1 MIDLYTWPTPNGHKV
16 HIMLEET
23 GLAYRVIPVDIGRGD
38 QFDPAFLTI
47 SPNNK
52 MPAMV
57 DHDGPGG
64 GPISI
69 FESGAMLIYMAE
81 KTGSFMPAD
90 ARDRTLVMQWLM
102 FQMGGIGPMLGQCH
116 HFRNYA
122 PEPID
127 YAIDRYTNEAR
138 RLYGVLDGRL
148 GEAEFMAGDYSI
160 ADMATYPWTR
170 SIDRQGVDPSDFPN
184 VLRWQRQLEKRPAVQ
199 RGCEVLS
206 DRQRQGGMTDE
217 ERETLFG
224 SAQYERRRQS
234 GDE

>member
-57 DHDGPGG
+57 DHDGPGDE
-64 GPISI
+64 PIRI

-90 ARDRTLVMQWLM
+90 ARGRTLVMQWLM

-116 HFRNYA
+116 HFLNYA

-148 GEAEFMAGDYSI
+148 GESEFMAGDYTI

-184 VLRWQRQLEKRPAVQ
+184 VLRWQRQLEERPAVQ

-217 ERETLFG
+217 EREILFG
-224 SAQYERRRQS
+224 SAQYERR
-234 GDE
+234 

>member
-1 MIDLYTWPTPNGHKV
+1 
-16 HIMLEET
+16 
-23 GLAYRVIPVDIGRGD
+23 
-38 QFDPAFLTI
+38 
-47 SPNNK
+47 
-52 MPAMV
+52 
-57 DHDGPGG
+57 
-64 GPISI
+64 
-69 FESGAMLIYMAE
+69 
-81 KTGSFMPAD
+81 
-90 ARDRTLVMQWLM
+90 
-102 FQMGGIGPMLGQCH
+102 MLGQCH

-184 VLRWQRQLEKRPAVQ
+184 VLRWQRQLEKRPAVAAGL
-199 RGCEVLS
+199 RGSERQAAPGRHDGRRARNLV
-206 DRQRQGGMTDE
+206 RQRAI
-217 ERETLFG
+217 R
-224 SAQYERRRQS
+224 RRRQS